1 MCNIIFSIWVNLVP
15 ILTNVHLTHTIAPL
29 TDQHVRILKGHI
41 SALVNLDGSPMCYRV
56 VFKVSFFEMGQSE
69 SPILFEIP
77 NEQHQVSGSQQGM
90 YTNVTYDQEKT
101 HSFGGADNCVDYD
114 ECTGGVSHLS
124 LDDGAIMTL
133 ILN

>member
-1 MCNIIFSIWVNLVP
+1 MTCNIIFSIWVNLVP

-41 SALVNLDGSPMCYRV
+41 SALVNLDGSLMCYRV
-56 VFKVSFFEMGQSE
+56 VFKVSLISE
-69 SPILFEIP
+69 SLILFESP
-77 NEQHQVSGSQQGM
+77 NEQHQVSGSQQGT
-90 YTNVTYDQEKT
+90 YTSVTYDQEKT

-124 LDDGAIMTL
+124 LDGGVIMTL
-133 ILN
+133 KLK